1 MLDRP
6 APYFEGLSRIDVLL
20 FNSLSMRVSDF
31 QTLVSNPPVLPSSIN
46 TEEPQAVEN
55 YIYSLLLHAARVER
69 VQNEGLPRG
78 ERENRF
84 SVGVNDDGQL
94 RATLTAQ
101 ADLSTLQL
109 A

>member
-1 MLDRP
+1 MDL
-6 APYFEGLSRIDVLL
+6 LL

-31 QTLVSNPPVLPSSIN
+31 QTLVPNPPVLPGSIN
-46 TEEPQAVEN
+46 AEDPQAIEN
-55 YIYSLLLHAARVER
+55 YLYSLLLHAARVER
-69 VQNEGLPRG
+69 IQNEGLPRG

-101 ADLSTLQL
+101 ADLTTLQL